1 MNYSLKPK
9 SLDIFSSPFNL
20 NETLHEFIPQLPQDE
35 TLDETALNIDFLEMK
50 SWMILNMNEK

>member
-1 MNYSLKPK
+1 MN
-9 SLDIFSSPFNL
+9 

-35 TLDETALNIDFLEMK
+35 TLDETALNIDFLKMK